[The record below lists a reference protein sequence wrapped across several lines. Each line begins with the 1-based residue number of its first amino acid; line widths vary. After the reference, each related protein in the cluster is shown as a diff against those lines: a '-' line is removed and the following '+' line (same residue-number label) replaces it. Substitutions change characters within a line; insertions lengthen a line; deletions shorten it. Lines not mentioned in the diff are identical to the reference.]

1 MKIERSLKVAGAAVS
16 LFYLLIATWWL
27 LGIVSPGLAPRLR
40 GQARYRLAK
49 VRRRVRYTWI
59 SEAAQVRGEP
69 IWAPRWWVGMFGG
82 EPSATNDRPGEAEK

>member
-1 MKIERSLKVAGAAVS
+1 VKIERSLKVAGAAVS

-27 LGIVSPGLAPRLR
+27 LGIVSPGLAPRIR

-49 VRRRVRYTWI
+49 VRRRVRYTWV

-69 IWAPRWWVGMFGG
+69 IEVLYDSVRSPIWRGDP
-82 EPSATNDRPGEAEK
+82 DRT

>member
-27 LGIVSPGLAPRLR
+27 LGIVSPGLAPRTR

-49 VRRRVRYTWI
+49 VRRRVRYTWV

-69 IWAPRWWVGMFGG
+69 IEVPRWWASLFGAEASQDPG
-82 EPSATNDRPGEAEK
+82 RGEAEK